1 MDILP
6 QVNANDVAHD
16 LPDVNATDVAYDAGM
31 KNLEN
36 MQLVLFKDNSK
47 DMAAKRS
54 SRPLEQSCIPQGR
67 GTVSSAVEVNLTLT
81 SFLNMGVG
89 QVGHQFSFEL
99 PLVHSPAPTLIQSQ
113 VLSSLGLA
121 PFNKNLHHQNNV
133 EKALS
138 SNKISVTIDS
148 SKEAKKPKR
157 KVKSVEEILGIPQ
170 ARNRKGGRRRKQKCV
185 VFRSALAAAALSVS
199 TEGIN
204 NRNRILLNESHA
216 CHMDGY
222 KYLGNGLFG
231 Q

>member
-1 MDILP
+1 MDILS
-6 QVNANDVAHD
+6 QVNVTDVAHD

-67 GTVSSAVEVNLTLT
+67 GTVSSAVE
-81 SFLNMGVG
+81 
-89 QVGHQFSFEL
+89 
-99 PLVHSPAPTLIQSQ
+99 
-113 VLSSLGLA
+113 
-121 PFNKNLHHQNNV
+121 
-133 EKALS
+133 
-138 SNKISVTIDS
+138 
-148 SKEAKKPKR
+148 EAKKPKR

-170 ARNRKGGRRRKQKCV
+170 ARNRKGGKRRKQKCV

-216 CHMDGY
+216 MWTVTNI
-222 KYLGNGLFG
+222 LGMNIGALRNLFCWVWNLRC
-231 Q
+231 